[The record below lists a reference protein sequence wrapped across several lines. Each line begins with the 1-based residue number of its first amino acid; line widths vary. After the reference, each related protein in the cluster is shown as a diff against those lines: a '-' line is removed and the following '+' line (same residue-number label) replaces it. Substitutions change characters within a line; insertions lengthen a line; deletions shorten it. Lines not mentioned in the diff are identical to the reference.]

1 MIKALIVDD
10 NLEYVKLIL
19 NRVLNKFQELHIE
32 YVATTAQEAVEVIR
46 KKQIDIIFLDL
57 RLPDKEGFYIID
69 EIKLLNLINFPYII
83 VISEDDR
90 LIEKAKTKY
99 SIFDVIRKLEREDLI
114 FLKIKNDLFEINYTK
129 QEKQIKE
136 FIISELSN
144 IGYNWKYKGT
154 LYLFEAILYIY
165 QHNNMDLLDNVEKN
179 VYKYISYKSGKG
191 IVNIKTNIIKATNSI
206 KSKENLTP
214 KLVISNIITKLVS
227 GI

>member
-90 LIEKAKTKY
+90 LIEKTKY

-154 LYLFEAILYIY
+154 LYMLETILYIY
-165 QHNNMDLLDNVEKN
+165 QNNNMDLLDNLERN
-179 VYKYISYKSGKG
+179 VYKYISYRNGKK
-191 IVNIKTNIIKATNSI
+191 INNVKTNIIKATNAI
-206 KSKENLTP
+206 KNGDNLTP
-214 KLVISNIITKLVS
+214 KFVVSNILTKIISNY
-227 GI
+227 

>member
-1 MIKALIVDD
+1 M
-10 NLEYVKLIL
+10 
-19 NRVLNKFQELHIE
+19 
-32 YVATTAQEAVEVIR
+32 
-46 KKQIDIIFLDL
+46 
-57 RLPDKEGFYIID
+57 
-69 EIKLLNLINFPYII
+69 LNLINFPYII

-165 QHNNMDLLDNVEKN
+165 QHNNMDLLDNGVMP
-179 VYKYISYKSGKG
+179 S
-191 IVNIKTNIIKATNSI
+191 
-206 KSKENLTP
+206 
-214 KLVISNIITKLVS
+214 
-227 GI
+227 